1 VDASTPRLRRDGSC
15 GRRHPS
21 LLLHE
26 VIDFDSIN
34 ASINALPVPEQ
45 IKEAFRN
52 HMFGAHTTEAQLV
65 ELVRDIEVKMLA
77 LHHVVPGALEE
88 TAWLQVAARIGR
100 RAHTEVVAGVDD
112 MILGV

>member
-1 VDASTPRLRRDGSC
+1 M
-15 GRRHPS
+15 
-21 LLLHE
+21 
-26 VIDFDSIN
+26 
-34 ASINALPVPEQ
+34 PEQ